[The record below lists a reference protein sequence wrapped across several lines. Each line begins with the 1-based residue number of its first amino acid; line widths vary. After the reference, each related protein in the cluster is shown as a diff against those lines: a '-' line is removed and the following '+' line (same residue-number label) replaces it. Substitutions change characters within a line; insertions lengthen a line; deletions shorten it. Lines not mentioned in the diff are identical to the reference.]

1 MLISPS
7 KNFVF
12 VHIFKTAGTSVSALF
27 LPHARFIE
35 KVTYKYYITRKLVAI
50 YARIFHLENEG
61 QKFITGYHKHAT
73 AKEIIERMG
82 SENFQQKFSF
92 CFVRNPYDHMVSLYH
107 YIKQSRGHYL
117 HLEANNLGFN
127 EFIRHYLT
135 TGPQRQT
142 DFVYLGNKQIVTFVG
157 KFEQLEND
165 LKKICKKIGVSYTS
179 VSHANSS
186 SRGRNFQEYFTSED
200 VLNLFNTY
208 FRDDFE
214 HFGYKKMVLN
224 NPS

>member
-1 MLISPS
+1 MLISYS

-12 VHIFKTAGTSVSALF
+12 VHIFKTAGTSVSNLF
-27 LPHARFIE
+27 LPYARLIE
-35 KVTYKYYITRKLVAI
+35 KVTYKYFLTKKLVAF
-50 YARIFHLENEG
+50 YARVFHLENEG
-61 QKFITGYHKHAT
+61 QEFITGYHKHAT
-73 AKEIIERMG
+73 AVEIIDRMG
-82 SENFQQKFSF
+82 FENFQRKFSF

-117 HLEANNLGFN
+117 YVEANNMGFD
-127 EFIRHYLT
+127 EFIRYYLT

-165 LKKICKKIGVSYTS
+165 LKKICKKIGVTYTN

-186 SRGRNFQEYFTSED
+186 SRDRNFQEYFTSED
-200 VLNLFNTY
+200 VLNLFNAY
-208 FRDDFE
+208 FSDDFE
-214 HFGYKKMVLN
+214 NFGYKKIVLN
-224 NPS
+224 EPS